1 MRAVSRGEA
10 LEFQHGNVPNV
21 SCERSEKKGH
31 KRPLGERCRCMSA
44 MLRILNPTSF
54 FCHDPWDYLYGGGVC
69 VGVWTGEAIPPRRG
83 LRYQSQRAVGRM
95 ERVDAAGRVSGWWGS
110 AFVPTPQPG
119 SPEKITEQADSSRL
133 RALPSDWL
141 RRASRCWSCSRGFG
155 WFQLLTLTPRDGLTA
170 PAALTHTTC
179 WSGGPRAP
187 STHHT
192 LARVTLKD
200 GRTLSA
206 ASSHQRWT
214 QMLPPKLCCFWNVLL
229 LLTDRVWIHL

>member
-1 MRAVSRGEA
+1 MI
-10 LEFQHGNVPNV
+10 HGII
-21 SCERSEKKGH
+21 
-31 KRPLGERCRCMSA
+31 CMEE
-44 MLRILNPTSF
+44 
-54 FCHDPWDYLYGGGVC
+54 VC
-69 VGVWTGEAIPPRRG
+69 VGVWTGEATPPRRG

-119 SPEKITEQADSSRL
+119 SPEKITKQADSSRL

-179 WSGGPRAP
+179 WCKGPTGSQHTPRTRSGDSQRR
-187 STHHT
+187 THT
-192 LARVTLKD
+192 
-200 GRTLSA
+200 
-206 ASSHQRWT
+206 
-214 QMLPPKLCCFWNVLL
+214 
-229 LLTDRVWIHL
+229 